1 MHKNLLLP
9 PKSTTSQNTTS
20 HFEEAAGED
29 KEMWRRGGS
38 KGVGRG
44 SNVAKARTAKENDG
58 WSFRCREGF

>member
-1 MHKNLLLP
+1 MKRE
-9 PKSTTSQNTTS
+9 STTS
-20 HFEEAAGED
+20 HFDEAAGED

-44 SNVAKARTAKENDG
+44 SNVAKARTAKQNDG